1 MNQDDINRKRVADL
15 TVLFGSPS
23 TGMGVCE
30 INQPSSLRMKHTP
43 VNARQNK
50 VSSTLFTLQGTRKLI
65 YMFAKAT
72 LRVNF
77 TFDGL
82 DGLPHFFSLCG
93 RFN

>member
-23 TGMGVCE
+23 TGG
-30 INQPSSLRMKHTP
+30 LRNKPTQLTADETHP
-43 VNARQNK
+43 GNARQNK
-50 VSSTLFTLQGTRKLI
+50 VSSTLFTLQGTSKLI

-82 DGLPHFFSLCG
+82 DGLPHFFFLCG